1 MVRGYRLLMIGMCLL
16 GLMACQRGET
26 ATGEAEEAAPVRYE
40 YGLPVDSFRI
50 DTFTVREGQTLGG
63 ILRDLGATQQQINR
77 VSVLPSD
84 QLDVRTI
91 RAGKTYY
98 AVYDKGDGAQ
108 ATGCGDT
115 LRYWI
120 YLPDRRHAT
129 ILHLTDT
136 PHVEFAEK
144 PLVIQERCAE
154 AVIESSLWNAMIGS
168 GLPVELALELSEIY
182 AWTIDFFALQKGDSI
197 RVCYDEQYV
206 DDARIGI
213 GRIYA
218 CHFYHGG
225 KWQPAYWL
233 DLTDSVSGKVLCR
246 GYFDEE
252 GKSLRKA
259 FLKAPLNYKRIS
271 SHFSYARKHPVF
283 KIVRPHTGVDYA
295 APAGTPV
302 VSIGDGTVI
311 EKGYKGQGGNTV
323 KIRHNST
330 YTTAYLH
337 LSRYA
342 QGLQVGQHV
351 SQGQLIGYVG
361 ATGAATGP
369 HLDFRVWKG
378 GTPIDPLKMESP
390 PVEPVPAQYKA
401 QLDSIVALYNSKL

>member
-1 MVRGYRLLMIGMCLL
+1 MTKRKYILFTIVCIL
-16 GLMACQRGET
+16 GLAACNSQT
-26 ATGEAEEAAPVRYE
+26 TEEEKEEQVVRYE
-40 YGLPVDSFRI
+40 FGLPVDSFRI
-50 DTFTVREGQTLGG
+50 DTFTVRDGQTLGG
-63 ILRDLGATQQQINR
+63 ILRDLGATPQQINR
-77 VSVLPSD
+77 VSILPAD
-84 QLDVRTI
+84 QLDVRSI

-98 AVYDKGDGAQ
+98 ALYSGAT
-108 ATGCGDT
+108 ADT

-120 YLPDRRHAT
+120 YQQDRRHAT

-136 PHVEFAEK
+136 PHVEYQEK
-144 PLVIQERCAE
+144 PLVIEERSAE
-154 AVIESSLWNAMIGS
+154 AVIESSLWNAMIS
-168 GLPVELALELSEIY
+168 NDLPVELALELSEIY
-182 AWTIDFFALQKGDSI
+182 AWTIDFFALQQGDSI

-206 DDARIGI
+206 DSARIGI

-225 KWQPAYWL
+225 KWQQAYWF
-233 DLTDSVSGKVLCR
+233 DLTDSVSGDVLCR
-246 GYFDEE
+246 GYFDEK
-252 GKSLRKA
+252 GQSLRKA

-295 APAGTPV
+295 APTGTPV

-311 EKGYKGQGGNTV
+311 EKGYKGQAGNMV

-337 LSRYA
+337 LSRY
-342 QGLQVGQHV
+342 GNNISIGQHV
-351 SQGQLIGYVG
+351 SQGQVIGYVG

-378 GTPIDPLKMESP
+378 GSPVDPLKVESP
-390 PVEPVPAQYKA
+390 PVEPVAEKYMTVF
-401 QLDSIVALYNSKL
+401 DSIVAQYNTKL

>member
-1 MVRGYRLLMIGMCLL
+1 MLSFA
-16 GLMACQRGET
+16 ACGNKSAEQD
-26 ATGEAEEAAPVRYE
+26 AEEQVVRYE

-50 DTFTVREGQTLGG
+50 DTCVVREGQTLGG
-63 ILRDLGATQQQINR
+63 ILHDLGATSQQINR
-77 VSVLPSD
+77 VSVLPPEE
-84 QLDVRTI
+84 LDVRTI

-98 AVYDKGDGAQ
+98 ALYRSDSTETA
-108 ATGCGDT
+108 T

-120 YLPDRRHAT
+120 YLPDRRRAV

-136 PHVEFAEK
+136 PHVEYTEK
-144 PLVIQERCAE
+144 PLVIEERCAE
-154 AVIESSLWNAMIGS
+154 AVIESSLWNAMVS
-168 GLPVELALELSEIY
+168 RDLPVELALELSEIY
-182 AWTIDFFALQKGDSI
+182 AWTIDFFALQQGDSI

-206 DDARIGI
+206 DSTRIGI

-225 KWQPAYWL
+225 KWQPAYWF
-233 DLTDSVSGKVLCR
+233 DLTDSVSGDVLCR
-246 GYFDEE
+246 GYFDEQ
-252 GKSLRKA
+252 GNSLRKA

-271 SHFSYARKHPVF
+271 SHFSYARKHPVY

-302 VSIGDGTVI
+302 VSIGDGTVV
-311 EKGYKGQGGNTV
+311 EKGYKGQAGNMV

-330 YTTAYLH
+330 YSTAYLH
-337 LSRYA
+337 LSRFA
-342 QGLQVGQHV
+342 QGLQTGQHV

-361 ATGAATGP
+361 STGASTGP

-378 GTPIDPLKMESP
+378 GSPIDPLKMESP
-390 PVEPVPAQYKA
+390 PVEPVPAKYMA
-401 QLDSIVALYNSKL
+401 QLDSVVAFYNTKL

>member
-1 MVRGYRLLMIGMCLL
+1 MKRFPFFISVLLVV
-16 GLMACQRGET
+16 GLTACHPDGTSTE
-26 ATGEAEEAAPVRYE
+26 EEEAQPVRYE
-40 YGLPVDSFRI
+40 YGLPIDSFRV
-50 DTFTVREGQTLGG
+50 DTFVVREGETLGG
-63 ILRDLGATQQQINR
+63 ILSSLGASGPQINR
-77 VSVLPSD
+77 VSTLPRE
-84 QLDVRTI
+84 QLDARTI

-98 AVYDKGDGAQ
+98 ALYNGAP
-108 ATGCGDT
+108 DT

-136 PHVEFAEK
+136 PHVEYLEK
-144 PLVIQERCAE
+144 PLIIEERVAE
-154 AVIESSLWNAMIGS
+154 AVIESSLWNAMVERH
-168 GLPVELALELSEIY
+168 LPVELALELSEIY

-197 RVCYDEQYV
+197 RVHYDENYV
-206 DDARIGI
+206 DSTRVGI

-225 KWQPAYWL
+225 KWQEAYWL
-233 DLTDSVSGKVLCR
+233 DLTDSVSGEVLCR
-246 GYFDEE
+246 GYFDQD

-271 SHFSYARKHPVF
+271 SHFTYARKHPVY

-302 VSIGDGTVI
+302 VTIGDGTVI
-311 EKGYKGQGGNTV
+311 EKGYKGQAGNMV

-337 LSRYA
+337 LSKFGNIA
-342 QGLQVGQHV
+342 VGQHV
-351 SQGQLIGYVG
+351 SQGELIGYVG
-361 ATGAATGP
+361 STGASTGP
-369 HLDFRVWKG
+369 HLDFRVWKN

-390 PVEPVPAQYKA
+390 PVEPVPAKYKA
-401 QLDSIVALYNSKL
+401 QLDSIVQLEKARL

>member
-1 MVRGYRLLMIGMCLL
+1 MKRFLYILIALLSFA
-16 GLMACQRGET
+16 ACGNKSAEQD
-26 ATGEAEEAAPVRYE
+26 AEEQVVRYE

-50 DTFTVREGQTLGG
+50 DTCVVREGQTLGG
-63 ILRDLGATQQQINR
+63 ILRDLGATSQQINR
-77 VSVLPSD
+77 VSVLPPEE
-84 QLDVRTI
+84 LDVRTI

-98 AVYDKGDGAQ
+98 ALYRSDSTEA
-108 ATGCGDT
+108 AT

-120 YLPDRRHAT
+120 YLPDRRRAV

-136 PHVEFAEK
+136 PHVEYTEK
-144 PLVIQERCAE
+144 PLVIEERCAE
-154 AVIESSLWNAMIGS
+154 AVIESSLWNAMVS
-168 GLPVELALELSEIY
+168 RDLPVELALELSEIY
-182 AWTIDFFALQKGDSI
+182 AWTIDFFALQQGDSI

-206 DDARIGI
+206 DSTRIGI

-225 KWQPAYWL
+225 KWQPAYWF
-233 DLTDSVSGKVLCR
+233 DLTDSVSGDVLCR
-246 GYFDEE
+246 GYFDEQ
-252 GKSLRKA
+252 GNSLRKA

-271 SHFSYARKHPVF
+271 SHFSYARKHPVY

-302 VSIGDGTVI
+302 VSIGDGTVV
-311 EKGYKGQGGNTV
+311 EKGYKGQAGNMV

-330 YTTAYLH
+330 YSTAYLH
-337 LSRYA
+337 LSRFA
-342 QGLQVGQHV
+342 QGLQTGQHV

-361 ATGAATGP
+361 STGASTGP

-378 GTPIDPLKMESP
+378 GSPIDPLKMESP
-390 PVEPVPAQYKA
+390 PVEPVPAKYMA
-401 QLDSIVALYNSKL
+401 QLDSVVAFYNTKL